1 MNKRKKKMD
10 VMNRSEF
17 IREVSQRAR
26 IEVEDVQKIVETSE
40 DLLMDCFHKGRAVRP
55 FYGITLKPR
64 QVKDGE
70 YLNPKTLDVVEVKN
84 RKTVSVLLST
94 TFKQRLNETD

>member
-1 MNKRKKKMD
+1 ME

-17 IREVSQRAR
+17 IREISLRSKL
-26 IEVEDVQKIVETSE
+26 EVEDVQRVIEASE
-40 DLLMDCFHKGRAVRP
+40 DILMDSFHEGKAVRP
-55 FYGITLKPR
+55 FYGITFKPR
-64 QVKDGE
+64 QLKDGE

-94 TFKQRLNETD
+94 TFKQRLNEID

>member
-1 MNKRKKKMD
+1 ME

-17 IREVSQRAR
+17 IREISLRSNV
-26 IEVEDVQKIVETSE
+26 EVEAVQKVIEAGE
-40 DLLMDCFHKGRAVRP
+40 NILMESFRDSKAVRP

-64 QVKDGE
+64 QLKDGE

-84 RKTVSVLLST
+84 RKTLSVLLST
-94 TFKQRLNETD
+94 TFKQRLNGTD

>member
-1 MNKRKKKMD
+1 ME

-17 IREVSQRAR
+17 IREVSLRSNV
-26 IEVEDVQKIVETSE
+26 EVEDVQKVIEAGE
-40 DLLMDCFHKGRAVRP
+40 DILMDSFRDSKAVRP

-64 QVKDGE
+64 QIKDGE

-84 RKTVSVLLST
+84 RKTLGILLST
-94 TFKQRLNETD
+94 TFKQKLNSAD

>member
-1 MNKRKKKMD
+1 ME

-17 IREVSQRAR
+17 IREVSSRAGVT
-26 IEVEDVQKIVETSE
+26 VEDVQKVIEASE
-40 DLLMDCFHKGRAVRP
+40 DILMDSFHEGKAVRP

-64 QVKDGE
+64 QLKDGE
-70 YLNPKTLDVVEVKN
+70 YLNPKTLDVVEIKN

-94 TFKQRLNETD
+94 TFKQRLNEVD

>member
-1 MNKRKKKMD
+1 MD

-17 IREVSQRAR
+17 IREISLRSNL
-26 IEVEDVQKIVETSE
+26 EVGDIQKMIETSE
-40 DLLMDCFHKGRAVRP
+40 DILMESFHHGRAVRP

-64 QVKDGE
+64 QLKDGE

-84 RKTVSVLLST
+84 RKTVNVLLST
-94 TFKQRLNETD
+94 TFKQRLNEAD

>member
-1 MNKRKKKMD
+1 ME

-17 IREVSQRAR
+17 IREVSLRSNV
-26 IEVEDVQKIVETSE
+26 EVEDVQKVIETGE
-40 DLLMDCFHKGRAVRP
+40 DILMDSFRDSKAVRP

-64 QVKDGE
+64 QIKDGE

-84 RKTVSVLLST
+84 RKTLSVLLST
-94 TFKQRLNETD
+94 TFKQKLNSAD

>member
-1 MNKRKKKMD
+1 ME

-17 IREVSQRAR
+17 IREISLRSKL
-26 IEVEDVQKIVETSE
+26 EVEDVQRVIEASE
-40 DLLMDCFHKGRAVRP
+40 DILMDSFHEGRAVRP

-64 QVKDGE
+64 QLKDGE

-84 RKTVSVLLST
+84 RKTVGVLLST
-94 TFKQRLNETD
+94 TFKQRLNEVN

>member
-1 MNKRKKKMD
+1 ME

-17 IREVSQRAR
+17 IREVSLRSKV
-26 IEVEDVQKIVETSE
+26 EVEDVQKVIETGE
-40 DLLMDCFHKGRAVRP
+40 DILMDSFRDSKAVRP

-64 QVKDGE
+64 QIKDGE

-84 RKTVSVLLST
+84 RKTLSVLLST
-94 TFKQRLNETD
+94 TFKQKLNSAD

>member
-1 MNKRKKKMD
+1 MQ

-17 IREVSQRAR
+17 IREISQRSML
-26 IEVEDVQKIVETSE
+26 EVEDVQKMIEASE
-40 DLLMDCFHKGRAVRP
+40 DILMDSFHKGKAVRP

-64 QVKDGE
+64 QLKDGE

-84 RKTVSVLLST
+84 RKTVGILLST
-94 TFKQRLNETD
+94 TFKQRLNDVD

>member
-1 MNKRKKKMD
+1 ME

-17 IREVSQRAR
+17 IREISLLSKVK
-26 IEVEDVQKIVETSE
+26 VEDVQKTIEASE
-40 DLLMDCFHKGRAVRP
+40 NILMDSFRQGRAVRP

-64 QVKDGE
+64 QLKDGE

-84 RKTVSVLLST
+84 RKTVNVLLST
-94 TFKQRLNETD
+94 TFKQKLNDAN

>member
-1 MNKRKKKMD
+1 MD

-17 IREVSQRAR
+17 IREISQRSR
-26 IEVEDVQKIVETSE
+26 IEVEDVQRMIEASE
-40 DLLMDCFHKGRAVRP
+40 DILMESFHHGKAVRP

-64 QVKDGE
+64 QLKDGE

-84 RKTVSVLLST
+84 RKTVNVLLST
-94 TFKQRLNETD
+94 TFKQKLNEVD

>member
-1 MNKRKKKMD
+1 ME

-17 IREVSQRAR
+17 IREISERSNLE
-26 IEVEDVQKIVETSE
+26 IEDVQRMIEASE
-40 DLLMDCFHKGRAVRP
+40 DILMENFHEGKAVRP
-55 FYGITLKPR
+55 FYGITLRPR

-84 RKTVSVLLST
+84 RKTVSIQLST
-94 TFKQRLNETD
+94 TFKQRLNEVD